1 MLKNGYHYENGI
13 YVYSFNDITVEKIK
27 DFYRDDPFPNYEL
40 NDDKATIK
48 KRGDSNKYTYE
59 LKKFIGY
66 GKKIVEIGAGTCQ
79 LSNYLAIGTN
89 NRIVAIDANLNSLK
103 LGKDFADKN
112 DIKNVSFVCAD
123 IFDNRLEENNFD
135 FVICNGVLHH
145 TKNSFEAFVHS
156 TKLLKL
162 NGYILVGLY
171 NYYGRI
177 RTKIRGFFY
186 KIFGKK
192 F

>member
-1 MLKNGYHYENGI
+1 ME
-13 YVYSFNDITVEKIK
+13 
-27 DFYRDDPFPNYEL
+27 
-40 NDDKATIK
+40 
-48 KRGDSNKYTYE
+48 
-59 LKKFIGY
+59 
-66 GKKIVEIGAGTCQ
+66 KIVEIGAGTCQ

-145 TKNSFEAFVHS
+145 TKNSFEAFRSLNKIIKVQWIYFS
-156 TKLLKL
+156 RPLQLL
-162 NGYILVGLY
+162 
-171 NYYGRI
+171 R
-177 RTKIRGFFY
+177 
-186 KIFGKK
+186 
-192 F
+192 